1 MKLLA
6 AAFLLALAC
15 IGTAHAD
22 DATAYV
28 GATRVALP
36 VPAGFVEPSIVAPG
50 FRTMGEQMTAR
61 TNRLLALFVA
71 EDDLRAAAE
80 RRAPEMRR
88 YFMVQTLR
96 AAEGQ
101 RIGAADF
108 GEAKKLL
115 REQYQQMLTALRPAI
130 QGQIDQASQRLGAQ
144 VGIDG
149 FGLKLGELRAL
160 EVFDEQPQSISLL
173 AMSLLSVAAGDR
185 TLEVPVAMGTT
196 TLVVKDKLLY
206 FFAYARY
213 ESDADLEWLRQATR
227 EWLPRV
233 AQVN

>member
-1 MKLLA
+1 MKRLA
-6 AAFLLALAC
+6 AALLLALAWA
-15 IGTAHAD
+15 GAVHAEET
-22 DATAYV
+22 TAYV
-28 GATRVALP
+28 GDTRVALP

-61 TNRLLALFVA
+61 SNRLLALFIA
-71 EDDLRAAAE
+71 EDDLRAATE
-80 RRAPEMRR
+80 RRAPAMRR

-101 RIGAADF
+101 RIGTADF
-108 GEAKKLL
+108 GQAKKLL
-115 REQYQQMLTALRPAI
+115 REQYQQMLTSLQPAI
-130 QGQIDQASQRLGAQ
+130 QGQLDQASQR
-144 VGIDG
+144 VGEQTGLDK
-149 FGLKLGELRAL
+149 FALKLGELRAL

-173 AMSLLSVAAGDR
+173 AMSLLSVSAGDK
-185 TLEVPVAMGTT
+185 TVEVPVAMGTT
-196 TLVVKDKLLY
+196 TLVVKDKLVY

-227 EWLPRV
+227 EWLPKV